1 MKWTILI
8 ILVAASL
15 TVNAQT
21 AHKQLRKGDREY
33 KENDLSAAEDAYR
46 RALEAENSAQGSY
59 NLGNTIYKQGRYS
72 EAIKHYEKAAEAG
85 RSAEAKANAFHNLGN
100 AYFQQQEYEK
110 SVEAYKNALRL
121 SPDDMETK
129 VNLAQAMR
137 FLPPPTPQEQPQPEQ
152 GEGEE
157 DQEQNE
163 DQEQQQQNEQNSGDQ
178 QPQDQQQQQDQQ
190 QNQDQQNQSAS
201 GQPSEDE
208 RDISQEEAERL
219 LEIMANE
226 EQKTMEKLRQAQSK
240 ACGSSKEW

>member
-1 MKWTILI
+1 MRWITIITIL
-8 ILVAASL
+8 LCCAGVL
-15 TVNAQT
+15 GAQS

-33 KENDLSAAEDAYR
+33 KGNDLSAAEDAYR
-46 RALEAENSAQGSY
+46 RALESENSSQGSY

-72 EAIKHYEKAAEAG
+72 EAIKHYEKAAEDS
-85 RSAEAKANAFHNLGN
+85 RVPEAKANAFHNLGN

-121 SPDDMETK
+121 NPDDMETK

-137 FLPPPTPQEQPQPEQ
+137 FLPPPAPQEQPQPED

-157 DQEQNE
+157 DQEQNQ
-163 DQEQQQQNEQNSGDQ
+163 DQEQQNDQSSGDQ
-178 QPQDQQQQQDQQ
+178 QQQDEQQQQSQD
-190 QNQDQQNQSAS
+190 QNQDQQNQSAA
-201 GQPSEDE
+201 GQPSDDE
-208 RDISQEEAERL
+208 REISREEAERL
-219 LEIMANE
+219 LEIMADE